1 MDLQVPCLSGVD
13 YVATERKK
21 MAEDV
26 VKFAVDIYVHGCLTK
41 PVYYLSE
48 WVPLVAQMCPQATLS
63 DSQRHDLI
71 ARVLFESATKF
82 GGLAFKALQYVSLR
96 TDIPS
101 GYRRHFC
108 KALEEASFI
117 SDPDDIKQ
125 ALSSV
130 DSSLGD
136 LSVGE
141 VLKSGSMASV
151 HEAWLDGKPA
161 VCKLLHQKVCQTYK
175 DDLDIMVHIAKEVNK
190 EELARGI
197 YPLLSGLAEK
207 LETVLSGE
215 TDMRKEAKNQGFVRQ
230 HFAGSSIVVPEVYE
244 STEQVLLMEKLDG
257 ITGYEAEQKWAE
269 GKVVD
274 VFGQDQR
281 VLLYSAWGAMLA
293 GETLVHADA
302 HPGNFMAWERGAV
315 ALLDFGQCFAS
326 SDAQVKKFMRF
337 LGNFPS
343 CADPNQ
349 DVKIL
354 ESLRNLGVEVETS
367 KAVTAA
373 RILFLGME
381 GKMFADIGSID
392 PEVVGLVLICQAL
405 SRFEVSASGGRQKVG
420 LSDKCDHHR
429 VLKTFKQVAKV
440 EGLCCKFTWGSL
452 QGQGTVTF
460 TPDCLMLEFPGP
472 RTNEATKGRSE
483 TQVVEV
489 PLGRVENASAAVSGG
504 FPLHLSVTSEQSE
517 QFGPTILKIN
527 YLEGE
532 KAKSEEILRFLGE
545 LFPGGSDA

>member
-21 MAEDV
+21 MAGDV
-26 VKFAVDIYVHGCLTK
+26 VKFAVNIYVHGVKTK
-41 PVYYLSE
+41 PIRSVSKFL
-48 WVPLVAQMCPQATLS
+48 PFVAEMCPQATLS

-326 SDAQVKKFMRF
+326 SDAQV
-337 LGNFPS
+337 
-343 CADPNQ
+343 
-349 DVKIL
+349 
-354 ESLRNLGVEVETS
+354 ETS

-392 PEVVGLVLICQAL
+392 PEV
-405 SRFEVSASGGRQKVG
+405 SASGGRQKVG

-429 VLKTFKQVAKV
+429 VLKTFKQVAKA
-440 EGLCCKFTWGSL
+440 GL

-460 TPDCLMLEFPGP
+460 TPDCLMLEFPG
-472 RTNEATKGRSE
+472 TNEATK
-483 TQVVEV
+483 
-489 PLGRVENASAAVSGG
+489 AA
-504 FPLHLSVTSEQSE
+504 
-517 QFGPTILKIN
+517 
-527 YLEGE
+527 
-532 KAKSEEILRFLGE
+532 ADE
-545 LFPGGSDA
+545 L

>member
-21 MAEDV
+21 MAGDV
-26 VKFAVDIYVHGCLTK
+26 VKFAVNIYVHGVKTK
-41 PVYYLSE
+41 PIRSVSKFL
-48 WVPLVAQMCPQATLS
+48 PFVAEMCPQATLS

-274 VFGQDQR
+274 VFGQ
-281 VLLYSAWGAMLA
+281 
-293 GETLVHADA
+293 
-302 HPGNFMAWERGAV
+302 AWERGAV

-326 SDAQVKKFMRF
+326 SDAQ
-337 LGNFPS
+337 
-343 CADPNQ
+343 
-349 DVKIL
+349 
-354 ESLRNLGVEVETS
+354 VETS

-392 PEVVGLVLICQAL
+392 PEV
-405 SRFEVSASGGRQKVG
+405 SASGGRQKVG

-429 VLKTFKQVAKV
+429 VLKTFKQVAKA
-440 EGLCCKFTWGSL
+440 GL

-460 TPDCLMLEFPGP
+460 TPDCLMLEFPG
-472 RTNEATKGRSE
+472 TNEATK
-483 TQVVEV
+483 
-489 PLGRVENASAAVSGG
+489 AA
-504 FPLHLSVTSEQSE
+504 
-517 QFGPTILKIN
+517 
-527 YLEGE
+527 
-532 KAKSEEILRFLGE
+532 ADE
-545 LFPGGSDA
+545 L